1 MFSGIRPSDHL
12 LTGLMVALAALLGVE
27 NVTAASSGFAHPLD
41 SRSVLIVPVFVLA
54 ALPVLWRRRFV
65 LPAIVVSTLVLAASL
80 AAFGWLTRCGFALP
94 LAAVF
99 AYAVARFGGTARAQ
113 LLGLA
118 AIGVH
123 EVVSLVMDASTDGL
137 SGPRRRHPAGR
148 PRLRRRG
155 RRREALGRALRRAY
169 AVRRARQRL
178 RWCQRWSRASA
189 GPSGGSGQVDGALA
203 GVLTALGVVLMVFTI
218 RQTPAAVAAAIAEGS
233 MVHPSRPGPGC
244 SSRGSR
250 SPRSR
255 CCGGER
261 GVVEVAASPSS

>member
-65 LPAIVVSTLVLAASL
+65 LPAIVVSTLVLAASV

-137 SGPRRRHPAGR
+137 SGLVIGIPLAALGYGAGVAVEKLSAGR
-148 PRLRRRG
+148 SDAPTL
-155 RRREALGRALRRAY
+155 
-169 AVRRARQRL
+169 
-178 RWCQRWSRASA
+178 S
-189 GPSGGSGQVDGALA
+189 
-203 GVLTALGVVLMVFTI
+203 
-218 RQTPAAVAAAIAEGS
+218 
-233 MVHPSRPGPGC
+233 
-244 SSRGSR
+244 
-250 SPRSR
+250 
-255 CCGGER
+255 
-261 GVVEVAASPSS
+261 VEHVNV